1 MDGPRV
7 DIQDGMLNASKATSG
22 ALPYM
27 QLLVSWWTG
36 VPGLPRAKHLGS
48 AKSGGSLTASQWDVW
63 QFFNKWQV
71 SFQMKN
77 YDLGSWKRTLVND
90 FWGLRFLVPFA
101 TQMKFPYQGLA
112 LDHVVLYRIAA
123 LKSPKSLHRFFIDS
137 SIRYGDHVSEEKQ
150 TALTFPI
157 FCTIQERS
165 GLGTWLLQCGL
176 PDPCAD
182 LVTDK
187 WTLDEASSN
196 PKVVSAFCWALF
208 SIAKDGA
215 N

>member
-1 MDGPRV
+1 M
-7 DIQDGMLNASKATSG
+7 A
-22 ALPYM
+22 
-27 QLLVSWWTG
+27 
-36 VPGLPRAKHLGS
+36 LGS
-48 AKSGGSLTASQWDVW
+48 ISRMVCWTPPRLPLAPCHICSCWYHGELVCLDCHGPSTLDQQNREVHWLQVSGMCGN
-63 QFFNKWQV
+63 FFNKWQV

-157 FCTIQERS
+157 FCTMQERS

-182 LVTDK
+182 LVTDE